1 MDKTD
6 SIVATTPGE
15 ILRGARELQGW
26 SIESVAEE
34 LRLLPDVVE
43 ALEND
48 DYSHTAGWT
57 YAVGYLRNYARLAG
71 VSIEQAITDRKEL
84 LPPKEDGPG
93 TMTEP
98 VRNRMQPIAIQYRW
112 VATGAVLLLVFGGL
126 YAAYLNRSTDV
137 ERSRVDLVEQSRSE
151 IADPEP
157 VSKVQVVSDSTTEQ
171 ESAPAQNPSSNLAV
185 TLEDSVSLSSGS
197 DSTVDPPSIDTGTET
212 ALSLD
217 NVSTTAEVSTPVRDQ
232 ASGEREDKSQTSND
246 SDQNSAAEKS
256 ETKNAIEVEVSLKK
270 KEDAQSATAQ
280 NNQAPP
286 SGTVEQSA
294 TAQTQ
299 QRATS
304 ASSSER
310 ATSASSSDSAESD
323 SPVFATAESFVSS
336 SSTAGLSQPLSPG
349 MREIMIKVRESTH
362 VMVWD
367 RDDKVLLRR
376 YMESGKV
383 VSLVG
388 FPPFTLQISYPEG
401 TSIIYGGREFAV
413 PIPKTGINARIRV
426 GKKL

>member
-6 SIVATTPGE
+6 TIVTTTPGE
-15 ILRGARELQGW
+15 ILRAARELQGW

-34 LRLLPDVVE
+34 LRLLPNVVE

-57 YAVGYLRNYARLAG
+57 YAVGYLRNYARLTG

-98 VRNRMQPIAIQYRW
+98 VRNRMQPIPIQYRW

-137 ERSRVDLVEQSRSE
+137 ERSRLDLVEQSRSE
-151 IADPEP
+151 TADPEP
-157 VSKVQVVSDSTTEQ
+157 LSKVEVVSDSTTEQ
-171 ESAPAQNPSSNLAV
+171 ESAPTQNSSSNLAV
-185 TLEDSVSLSSGS
+185 TLEDPASLSSGS
-197 DSTVDPPSIDTGTET
+197 DEPVDSPSIDTGIET

-217 NVSTTAEVSTPVRDQ
+217 NSSTTAEVSMSARDQ
-232 ASGEREDKSQTSND
+232 ASDDRADKSQTKNS
-246 SDQNSAAEKS
+246 SDKNSDLEKS
-256 ETKNAIEVEVSLKK
+256 EAQNATEVELSLKK
-270 KEDAQSATAQ
+270 EEDAQSVTTQ
-280 NNQAPP
+280 NNQVP
-286 SGTVEQSA
+286 SSDTAEQSA
-294 TAQTQ
+294 IEQPQ
-299 QRATS
+299 QRVTP
-304 ASSSER
+304 ASSN
-310 ATSASSSDSAESD
+310 DSAESD
-323 SPVFATAESFVSS
+323 SSVFATALSSASS
-336 SSTAGLSQPLSPG
+336 SSAAGLSQPLSPD
-349 MREIMIKVRESTH
+349 MREIMIKIRESTH

-383 VSLVG
+383 VSVVG
-388 FPPFTLQISYPEG
+388 LPPFTLQISYPEG
-401 TSIIYGGREFAV
+401 ASIIYGGREFAV
-413 PIPKTGINARIRV
+413 PVPKTGMNAKIRV
-426 GKKL
+426 GK

>member
-6 SIVATTPGE
+6 TIVTTTPGE
-15 ILRGARELQGW
+15 ILRAARELQGW

-34 LRLLPDVVE
+34 LRLLPNVVE

-57 YAVGYLRNYARLAG
+57 YAVGYLRNYARLTG

-98 VRNRMQPIAIQYRW
+98 VRNRMQPIPIQYRW

-137 ERSRVDLVEQSRSE
+137 ERSRLDLVEQSRSE
-151 IADPEP
+151 TADPEP
-157 VSKVQVVSDSTTEQ
+157 LSKVEVVSDSTTEQ
-171 ESAPAQNPSSNLAV
+171 ESAPTQNSSSNLAV
-185 TLEDSVSLSSGS
+185 TLEDPASLSSGS
-197 DSTVDPPSIDTGTET
+197 DEPVDSPSIDTGIET

-217 NVSTTAEVSTPVRDQ
+217 NSSTTAEVSMSARDQ
-232 ASGEREDKSQTSND
+232 ASDDRADKSQTKNS
-246 SDQNSAAEKS
+246 SDKNSDLEKS
-256 ETKNAIEVEVSLKK
+256 EAQNATEVELSLKK
-270 KEDAQSATAQ
+270 EEDAQRVTTQ
-280 NNQAPP
+280 NNQEP
-286 SGTVEQSA
+286 SSDTAEQSA
-294 TAQTQ
+294 TEQPQ
-299 QRATS
+299 QRVTP
-304 ASSSER
+304 ASSN
-310 ATSASSSDSAESD
+310 DSAESD
-323 SPVFATAESFVSS
+323 SSVFATALSSASS
-336 SSTAGLSQPLSPG
+336 SSAAGLSQPLSPD
-349 MREIMIKVRESTH
+349 MREIMIKIRESTH

-383 VSLVG
+383 VSVVG
-388 FPPFTLQISYPEG
+388 LPPFTLQISYPEG
-401 TSIIYGGREFAV
+401 ASIIYGGREFAV
-413 PIPKTGINARIRV
+413 PVPKTGMNAKIRV
-426 GKKL
+426 GK

>member
-6 SIVATTPGE
+6 TIVATTPGE
-15 ILRGARELQGW
+15 ILRAARELQGW
-26 SIESVAEE
+26 SVESVAEE
-34 LRLLPDVVE
+34 LRLLPNVVE

-137 ERSRVDLVEQSRSE
+137 ERSRLDLVEQSRSE
-151 IADPEP
+151 IADPESG
-157 VSKVQVVSDSTTEQ
+157 SKVEVVSTRATES

-185 TLEDSVSLSSGS
+185 TLEDPVSLSSGS
-197 DSTVDPPSIDTGTET
+197 DSPVNSPSIDTGIET

-217 NVSTTAEVSTPVRDQ
+217 SVSASADVPMAEPDQ
-232 ASGEREDKSQTSND
+232 TGGQREDKSQALND
-246 SDQNSAAEKS
+246 SDQTSAAEKS
-256 ETKNAIEVEVSLKK
+256 ETKNAAEVELSLKK
-270 KEDAQSATAQ
+270 KEDAQRVTVP
-280 NNQAPP
+280 NNQVP
-286 SGTVEQSA
+286 SPSTAEQSA
-294 TAQTQ
+294 TSQPQ

-304 ASSSER
+304 ASPKDSTESDSSVF
-310 ATSASSSDSAESD
+310 ATAQSSASSSSA
-323 SPVFATAESFVSS
+323 
-336 SSTAGLSQPLSPG
+336 AGLSQPLSPG

-383 VSLVG
+383 VSLAG
-388 FPPFTLQISYPEG
+388 LPPFTLQISYPEG
-401 TSIIYGGREFAV
+401 TSIVYGGREFAV
-413 PIPKTGINARIRV
+413 PVPKTGINAKIRV

>member
-137 ERSRVDLVEQSRSE
+137 ERSRVDLVKQSRSE

-217 NVSTTAEVSTPVRDQ
+217 NVSTTAEVSTPLRDQ
-232 ASGEREDKSQTSND
+232 ASGEREDKSPTSND

-256 ETKNAIEVEVSLKK
+256 ETKNATEVEVSLKK

-304 ASSSER
+304 ASSS
-310 ATSASSSDSAESD
+310 DSAESD
-323 SPVFATAESFVSS
+323 SPVFATAESYASS
-336 SSTAGLSQPLSPG
+336 SSAAGLSQPLSPG

>member
-6 SIVATTPGE
+6 TIVATTPGE
-15 ILRGARELQGW
+15 ILRAARELQGW

-34 LRLLPDVVE
+34 LRLLPNVVE

-137 ERSRVDLVEQSRSE
+137 ERSRLDLVEQSRSE
-151 IADPEP
+151 IADPGPGANIE
-157 VSKVQVVSDSTTEQ
+157 VASTRATES
-171 ESAPAQNPSSNLAV
+171 ESAPAQNPSTNLAV
-185 TLEDSVSLSSGS
+185 TLEDPSGLSSGS
-197 DSTVDPPSIDTGTET
+197 DSPVDSLSIDTGTET

-217 NVSTTAEVSTPVRDQ
+217 SVSASADVSMTVPDE
-232 ASGEREDKSQTSND
+232 AIGEREDKSQTPND
-246 SDQNSAAEKS
+246 SNQTSANEKT
-256 ETKNAIEVEVSLKK
+256 ETKNAAEGELSLKK
-270 KEDAQSATAQ
+270 KEDAQRVTVSSNQVPSSSTA
-280 NNQAPP
+280 
-286 SGTVEQSA
+286 EQSA
-294 TAQTQ
+294 TAQPQ

-304 ASSSER
+304 ALSK
-310 ATSASSSDSAESD
+310 DSTESD
-323 SPVFATAESFVSS
+323 SPVFATAQSSASS
-336 SSTAGLSQPLSPG
+336 SSAAGLSQPLSPG

-383 VSLVG
+383 VSLAG
-388 FPPFTLQISYPEG
+388 LPPFTLQISYPEG
-401 TSIIYGGREFAV
+401 TSIVYGGREFAV
-413 PIPKTGINARIRV
+413 PVPKTGINAKIRV

>member
-6 SIVATTPGE
+6 TIVATTPGE
-15 ILRGARELQGW
+15 ILRAARELQGW
-26 SIESVAEE
+26 SVESVAEE
-34 LRLLPDVVE
+34 LRLLPNVVE

-98 VRNRMQPIAIQYRW
+98 VRNRMQPIPIQYRW

-137 ERSRVDLVEQSRSE
+137 ERSRLDLVEQSRSE
-151 IADPEP
+151 TADPEP
-157 VSKVQVVSDSTTEQ
+157 LSKVEVVSDSTTEQ
-171 ESAPAQNPSSNLAV
+171 ESAPTQNSSSNLAV
-185 TLEDSVSLSSGS
+185 TLEDPASLSSGS
-197 DSTVDPPSIDTGTET
+197 DEPVDSPSIDTGIET

-217 NVSTTAEVSTPVRDQ
+217 NSSTTAEVSMSARDQ
-232 ASGEREDKSQTSND
+232 ASDDRADKSQTKNS
-246 SDQNSAAEKS
+246 SDKNSDLEKS
-256 ETKNAIEVEVSLKK
+256 EAQNATEVELSLKK
-270 KEDAQSATAQ
+270 EEDAQRVTTQ
-280 NNQAPP
+280 NNQVP
-286 SGTVEQSA
+286 SSDTAEQSA
-294 TAQTQ
+294 TEQPQ
-299 QRATS
+299 QRVTP
-304 ASSSER
+304 ASSN
-310 ATSASSSDSAESD
+310 DSAESD
-323 SPVFATAESFVSS
+323 SSVFATALSSASS
-336 SSTAGLSQPLSPG
+336 SSAAGLSQPLSPD
-349 MREIMIKVRESTH
+349 MREIMIKIRESTH

-383 VSLVG
+383 VSVVG
-388 FPPFTLQISYPEG
+388 LPPFTLQISYPEG
-401 TSIIYGGREFAV
+401 ASIIYGGREFAV
-413 PIPKTGINARIRV
+413 PVPKTGMNAKIRV
-426 GKKL
+426 GK

>member
-6 SIVATTPGE
+6 TIVATTPGE
-15 ILRGARELQGW
+15 ILRAARELQGW
-26 SIESVAEE
+26 SVESVAEE
-34 LRLLPDVVE
+34 LRLLPNVVE

-137 ERSRVDLVEQSRSE
+137 ERSRLDLVEQSRSE
-151 IADPEP
+151 IADPESG
-157 VSKVQVVSDSTTEQ
+157 SKVEVVSTRATES

-185 TLEDSVSLSSGS
+185 TLDDPVSLSSGS
-197 DSTVDPPSIDTGTET
+197 DSPVNSPSIDTGIET

-217 NVSTTAEVSTPVRDQ
+217 SVSASADVSMTEPDQ
-232 ASGEREDKSQTSND
+232 TSGEREDKSQAPND
-246 SDQNSAAEKS
+246 SDQTSAAEKS
-256 ETKNAIEVEVSLKK
+256 ETKNAAEVELSLKK
-270 KEDAQSATAQ
+270 KEDAQRVTVS
-280 NNQAPP
+280 NNQVP
-286 SGTVEQSA
+286 SPSTVEQSA
-294 TAQTQ
+294 TSQPE

-304 ASSSER
+304 ASPKDSTESDSSVF
-310 ATSASSSDSAESD
+310 ATAQSSASSSNA
-323 SPVFATAESFVSS
+323 
-336 SSTAGLSQPLSPG
+336 AGLSQPLSPG

-383 VSLVG
+383 VSLAG
-388 FPPFTLQISYPEG
+388 LPPFTLQISYPEG
-401 TSIIYGGREFAV
+401 TSIVYGGREFAV
-413 PIPKTGINARIRV
+413 PVPKTGINAKIRV

>member
-1 MDKTD
+1 MDSTD
-6 SIVATTPGE
+6 TIVATTPGE
-15 ILRGARELQGW
+15 ILRAARELQGW
-26 SIESVAEE
+26 SVESVAEE
-34 LRLLPDVVE
+34 LRLLPNVVE

-71 VSIEQAITDRKEL
+71 VSIEQAIADRKEL

-137 ERSRVDLVEQSRSE
+137 ERSRLDLVEQSRSE
-151 IADPEP
+151 IADPESG
-157 VSKVQVVSDSTTEQ
+157 SKVEVVSTSATES

-185 TLEDSVSLSSGS
+185 TLEDPVSLSSGS
-197 DSTVDPPSIDTGTET
+197 DSPADSPSIDTGIET

-217 NVSTTAEVSTPVRDQ
+217 GVSASADVSMTERDQ
-232 ASGEREDKSQTSND
+232 TNAEREDKSQTPND
-246 SDQNSAAEKS
+246 SDQTSAAEKS
-256 ETKNAIEVEVSLKK
+256 ETENAAEVELSLKK
-270 KEDAQSATAQ
+270 KEDAQRVTVS
-280 NNQAPP
+280 NKQAPSP
-286 SGTVEQSA
+286 STPEQSA
-294 TAQTQ
+294 TAQPQ

-304 ASSSER
+304 ASSK
-310 ATSASSSDSAESD
+310 DSTEPD
-323 SPVFATAESFVSS
+323 SPVFATAQSSASS
-336 SSTAGLSQPLSPG
+336 SSAAGLSQPLSPG

-388 FPPFTLQISYPEG
+388 LPPFTLQISYPEG
-401 TSIIYGGREFAV
+401 ASIVYGGRELAV
-413 PIPKTGINARIRV
+413 PVPKTGINAKIRV

>member
-6 SIVATTPGE
+6 TIVATTPGE
-15 ILRGARELQGW
+15 ILRAARELQGW
-26 SIESVAEE
+26 SVESVAEE
-34 LRLLPDVVE
+34 LRLLPNVVE

-98 VRNRMQPIAIQYRW
+98 VRNQMQPIAIQYRW

-137 ERSRVDLVEQSRSE
+137 ERSRLDLVEQSRSE
-151 IADPEP
+151 IADPESG
-157 VSKVQVVSDSTTEQ
+157 SKVEVVSTRPTES

-185 TLEDSVSLSSGS
+185 TLEDPVSLSSGS
-197 DSTVDPPSIDTGTET
+197 DSPVNSPSIDTGIET

-217 NVSTTAEVSTPVRDQ
+217 SVSASADVPMTEPDQ
-232 ASGEREDKSQTSND
+232 TRGERADKSQAPND
-246 SDQNSAAEKS
+246 SDQTSAAEKS
-256 ETKNAIEVEVSLKK
+256 ETKNAAEVELSLKK
-270 KEDAQSATAQ
+270 KEDAQRVTVS
-280 NNQAPP
+280 NNQAPSP
-286 SGTVEQSA
+286 STAEQSA
-294 TAQTQ
+294 TSQAQ

-304 ASSSER
+304 GSPKDSTESDSSVF
-310 ATSASSSDSAESD
+310 ATAQSSASSSSA
-323 SPVFATAESFVSS
+323 
-336 SSTAGLSQPLSPG
+336 AGLSQPLSPG

-383 VSLVG
+383 VSLAG
-388 FPPFTLQISYPEG
+388 LPPFTLQISYPEG
-401 TSIIYGGREFAV
+401 TSILYGGREFAV
-413 PIPKTGINARIRV
+413 PVPKNGINAKIRV

>member
-6 SIVATTPGE
+6 TIVTTTPGE
-15 ILRGARELQGW
+15 ILRAARELQGW

-34 LRLLPDVVE
+34 LRLLPNVVE

-57 YAVGYLRNYARLAG
+57 YAVGYLRNYARLTG

-98 VRNRMQPIAIQYRW
+98 VRNRMQPIPIQYRW

-137 ERSRVDLVEQSRSE
+137 ERSRLDLVEQSRSE

-157 VSKVQVVSDSTTEQ
+157 LSKVEVVSDSTTEQ
-171 ESAPAQNPSSNLAV
+171 ESAPTQNSSSNLAV
-185 TLEDSVSLSSGS
+185 TLEDPASLSSGS
-197 DSTVDPPSIDTGTET
+197 DEPVDSPSIDTGIET

-217 NVSTTAEVSTPVRDQ
+217 NSSTTAEVSMSVRDQ
-232 ASGEREDKSQTSND
+232 ASDDRADKSQTKNS
-246 SDQNSAAEKS
+246 SDKNSDLEKS
-256 ETKNAIEVEVSLKK
+256 EAQNATEVELSLKK
-270 KEDAQSATAQ
+270 EEDAQRVTTQ
-280 NNQAPP
+280 NNQVP
-286 SGTVEQSA
+286 SSDTAEQSA
-294 TAQTQ
+294 IEQPQ
-299 QRATS
+299 QRVTP
-304 ASSSER
+304 ASSN
-310 ATSASSSDSAESD
+310 DSAESD
-323 SPVFATAESFVSS
+323 SSVFATALSSASS
-336 SSTAGLSQPLSPG
+336 SSAAGLSQPLSPD
-349 MREIMIKVRESTH
+349 MREIMIKIRESTH

-383 VSLVG
+383 VSVVG
-388 FPPFTLQISYPEG
+388 LPPFTLQISYPEG
-401 TSIIYGGREFAV
+401 ASIIYGGREFAV
-413 PIPKTGINARIRV
+413 PVPKTGMNAKIRV
-426 GKKL
+426 GK

>member
-6 SIVATTPGE
+6 TIVATTPGE
-15 ILRGARELQGW
+15 ILRAARELQGW
-26 SIESVAEE
+26 SFESVAEE
-34 LRLLPDVVE
+34 LRLLPNVVE

-137 ERSRVDLVEQSRSE
+137 ERSRLDLVEQSRSE
-151 IADPEP
+151 IADPESG
-157 VSKVQVVSDSTTEQ
+157 SKVEVVSTRATES

-185 TLEDSVSLSSGS
+185 TLEDPVSLSSGS
-197 DSTVDPPSIDTGTET
+197 DSPVDAPSIDIGIET

-217 NVSTTAEVSTPVRDQ
+217 SVSASADVPMAEPDQ
-232 ASGEREDKSQTSND
+232 TSGEREDKSQALND
-246 SDQNSAAEKS
+246 SDQTSAAEKS
-256 ETKNAIEVEVSLKK
+256 ETKNAAEVELSLKK
-270 KEDAQSATAQ
+270 KEDAQRVTVS
-280 NNQAPP
+280 NNQVP
-286 SGTVEQSA
+286 SPSTAEQSA
-294 TAQTQ
+294 TSQPQ

-304 ASSSER
+304 ASPKDSTESDSSVF
-310 ATSASSSDSAESD
+310 ATAQSSASSSSA
-323 SPVFATAESFVSS
+323 
-336 SSTAGLSQPLSPG
+336 AGLSQPLSPG

-383 VSLVG
+383 VSLAG
-388 FPPFTLQISYPEG
+388 LPPFTLQISYPEG
-401 TSIIYGGREFAV
+401 TSIVYGGREFAV
-413 PIPKTGINARIRV
+413 PVPKTGINAKIRV

>member
-1 MDKTD
+1 MDNTD
-6 SIVATTPGE
+6 TIVATTPGE
-15 ILRGARELQGW
+15 ILRAARELQGW

-34 LRLLPDVVE
+34 LRLLPNVVE

-71 VSIEQAITDRKEL
+71 VSIEQAIADRKEL

-137 ERSRVDLVEQSRSE
+137 ERSRLDLVEQSRSE
-151 IADPEP
+151 IADPESG
-157 VSKVQVVSDSTTEQ
+157 SKVEVVSTRATES

-185 TLEDSVSLSSGS
+185 TLEDPVSLSSGS
-197 DSTVDPPSIDTGTET
+197 DSPVDSPSIDTGIET

-217 NVSTTAEVSTPVRDQ
+217 SVSASADVSMTERDQ
-232 ASGEREDKSQTSND
+232 TNGEREDKSQTPND
-246 SDQNSAAEKS
+246 SDQTSTAEKS
-256 ETKNAIEVEVSLKK
+256 ETENAAEVELSLKK
-270 KEDAQSATAQ
+270 KEDAQRVTVS
-280 NNQAPP
+280 NKQAPSP
-286 SGTVEQSA
+286 STAEQSA
-294 TAQTQ
+294 TAQPQ

-304 ASSSER
+304 ASSK
-310 ATSASSSDSAESD
+310 DSTESD
-323 SPVFATAESFVSS
+323 SPVFATAQSSASS
-336 SSTAGLSQPLSPG
+336 SSAAGLSQPLSPG

-388 FPPFTLQISYPEG
+388 LPPFTLQISYPEG
-401 TSIIYGGREFAV
+401 ASIVYGGRELAV
-413 PIPKTGINARIRV
+413 PVPKTGINAKIRV

>member
-1 MDKTD
+1 MDSTD
-6 SIVATTPGE
+6 TIVATTPGE
-15 ILRGARELQGW
+15 ILRAARELQGW
-26 SIESVAEE
+26 SVESVAEE
-34 LRLLPDVVE
+34 LRLLPNVVE

-137 ERSRVDLVEQSRSE
+137 ERSRLDLVEQSRSE
-151 IADPEP
+151 IADPESG
-157 VSKVQVVSDSTTEQ
+157 SKAEVVSTRATES

-185 TLEDSVSLSSGS
+185 TLEDPVSLSSGS
-197 DSTVDPPSIDTGTET
+197 DSPVNSPSIDTGIET

-217 NVSTTAEVSTPVRDQ
+217 SVSASADVSMTERDQ
-232 ASGEREDKSQTSND
+232 TNGEREDKSQTPND
-246 SDQNSAAEKS
+246 SDQTNVEKS
-256 ETKNAIEVEVSLKK
+256 ETKNAAEVELSLKK
-270 KEDAQSATAQ
+270 KEDAQRVTVS
-280 NNQAPP
+280 NKQAPSP
-286 SGTVEQSA
+286 STAEQSA
-294 TAQTQ
+294 TSQPQ

-304 ASSSER
+304 ASPEDSTESDSSVF
-310 ATSASSSDSAESD
+310 ATAQSSASSSSA
-323 SPVFATAESFVSS
+323 
-336 SSTAGLSQPLSPG
+336 AGLSQPLSPG

-383 VSLVG
+383 VSLAG
-388 FPPFTLQISYPEG
+388 LPPFTLQISYPEG
-401 TSIIYGGREFAV
+401 ASIVYGGRELAV
-413 PIPKTGINARIRV
+413 PVPKTGINAKIRV

>member
-6 SIVATTPGE
+6 TIVATTPGE
-15 ILRGARELQGW
+15 ILRAARELQGW
-26 SIESVAEE
+26 SVESVAEE
-34 LRLLPDVVE
+34 LRLLPNVVE

-137 ERSRVDLVEQSRSE
+137 ERSRLDLVEQSRSE
-151 IADPEP
+151 IADPESG
-157 VSKVQVVSDSTTEQ
+157 SKVEVVSTRATES

-185 TLEDSVSLSSGS
+185 TLEDPVSLSSGS
-197 DSTVDPPSIDTGTET
+197 DSPVNSPSIDTGIET

-217 NVSTTAEVSTPVRDQ
+217 SVSASADVSMTEPDQ
-232 ASGEREDKSQTSND
+232 TSGEREDKSQAPND
-246 SDQNSAAEKS
+246 SDQTSAAEKS
-256 ETKNAIEVEVSLKK
+256 ETKNAAEVELSLKK
-270 KEDAQSATAQ
+270 KEDAQRVTVS
-280 NNQAPP
+280 NNQVP
-286 SGTVEQSA
+286 SPSAAEQSA
-294 TAQTQ
+294 TSQPE

-304 ASSSER
+304 ASPKDSTESDSSVF
-310 ATSASSSDSAESD
+310 ATAQSSASSSSA
-323 SPVFATAESFVSS
+323 
-336 SSTAGLSQPLSPG
+336 AGLSQPLSPG

-383 VSLVG
+383 VSLAG
-388 FPPFTLQISYPEG
+388 LPPFTLQISYPEG
-401 TSIIYGGREFAV
+401 TSIVYGGREFAV
-413 PIPKTGINARIRV
+413 PVPKTGINAKIRV

>member
-6 SIVATTPGE
+6 TIVATTPGE
-15 ILRGARELQGW
+15 ILRAARELQGW
-26 SIESVAEE
+26 SVESVAEE
-34 LRLLPDVVE
+34 LRLLPNVVE

-98 VRNRMQPIAIQYRW
+98 VRNRMEPIAIQYRW

-137 ERSRVDLVEQSRSE
+137 ERSRLDLVEQSRSE
-151 IADPEP
+151 IADPESG
-157 VSKVQVVSDSTTEQ
+157 SKVEVVSTRATES

-185 TLEDSVSLSSGS
+185 TLEDPSGLSSGS
-197 DSTVDPPSIDTGTET
+197 DSPVNSPSIDTGIET

-217 NVSTTAEVSTPVRDQ
+217 SVSASADVPMAEPDQ
-232 ASGEREDKSQTSND
+232 TGGEREDKSQALND
-246 SDQNSAAEKS
+246 SDQTSAAEKS
-256 ETKNAIEVEVSLKK
+256 ETKNAAEVELSLKK
-270 KEDAQSATAQ
+270 KEDAQRVTVP
-280 NNQAPP
+280 NNQVP
-286 SGTVEQSA
+286 SPSTAEQSA
-294 TAQTQ
+294 TSQLQ

-304 ASSSER
+304 ASPKDSTESDSSVF
-310 ATSASSSDSAESD
+310 ATAQSSASSSSA
-323 SPVFATAESFVSS
+323 
-336 SSTAGLSQPLSPG
+336 AGLSQPLSPG

-383 VSLVG
+383 VSLAG
-388 FPPFTLQISYPEG
+388 LPPFTLQISYPEG
-401 TSIIYGGREFAV
+401 TSIVYGGREFAV
-413 PIPKTGINARIRV
+413 PVPKTGINAKIRV

>member
-6 SIVATTPGE
+6 TIVATTPGE
-15 ILRGARELQGW
+15 ILRAARELQGW
-26 SIESVAEE
+26 SVESVAEE
-34 LRLLPDVVE
+34 LRLLPNVVE

-137 ERSRVDLVEQSRSE
+137 ERSRLDLVEQSRSE
-151 IADPEP
+151 IADPESG
-157 VSKVQVVSDSTTEQ
+157 SKVEVVSTRATES

-185 TLEDSVSLSSGS
+185 TLEDPVSLSSGS
-197 DSTVDPPSIDTGTET
+197 DSPVNSPSIDTGIET

-217 NVSTTAEVSTPVRDQ
+217 SVSASADVSMTEPDQ
-232 ASGEREDKSQTSND
+232 TSGEREDKSQAPND
-246 SDQNSAAEKS
+246 SDQTSAAEKS
-256 ETKNAIEVEVSLKK
+256 ETKNAAEVELSLKK
-270 KEDAQSATAQ
+270 KEDAQRVTVS
-280 NNQAPP
+280 NNQVP
-286 SGTVEQSA
+286 SPSTVEQSA
-294 TAQTQ
+294 TSQPQ

-304 ASSSER
+304 ASPKDSTESDSSVF
-310 ATSASSSDSAESD
+310 ATAQSSASSSSA
-323 SPVFATAESFVSS
+323 
-336 SSTAGLSQPLSPG
+336 AGLSQPLSPG

-383 VSLVG
+383 VSLAG
-388 FPPFTLQISYPEG
+388 LPPFTLQISYPEG
-401 TSIIYGGREFAV
+401 TSIVYGGREFAV
-413 PIPKTGINARIRV
+413 PVPKTGINAKIRV

>member
-6 SIVATTPGE
+6 TIVATTPGE
-15 ILRGARELQGW
+15 ILRAARELQGW
-26 SIESVAEE
+26 SVESVAEE
-34 LRLLPDVVE
+34 LRLLPNVVE

-137 ERSRVDLVEQSRSE
+137 ERSRLDLVEQSRSE
-151 IADPEP
+151 IADPESG
-157 VSKVQVVSDSTTEQ
+157 SKVEVVSTRATES

-185 TLEDSVSLSSGS
+185 TLEDPVSLSSGS
-197 DSTVDPPSIDTGTET
+197 DSPVNSPSIDTGIET

-217 NVSTTAEVSTPVRDQ
+217 SVSASADVSMTEPDQ
-232 ASGEREDKSQTSND
+232 TSGEREDKSQAPND
-246 SDQNSAAEKS
+246 SDQTSAAEKS
-256 ETKNAIEVEVSLKK
+256 ETKNAAEVELSLKK
-270 KEDAQSATAQ
+270 KEDAQRVTVS
-280 NNQAPP
+280 NNQVP
-286 SGTVEQSA
+286 SPSTAEQSA
-294 TAQTQ
+294 TSQPQ

-304 ASSSER
+304 ASPKDSTESDSSVF
-310 ATSASSSDSAESD
+310 ATAQSSASSSSA
-323 SPVFATAESFVSS
+323 T
-336 SSTAGLSQPLSPG
+336 GLSQPLSPG

-383 VSLVG
+383 VSLAG
-388 FPPFTLQISYPEG
+388 LPPFTLQISYPEG
-401 TSIIYGGREFAV
+401 TSIVYGGREFAV
-413 PIPKTGINARIRV
+413 PVPKTGINAKIRV

>member
-6 SIVATTPGE
+6 TIVATTPGE
-15 ILRGARELQGW
+15 ILRAARELQGW
-26 SIESVAEE
+26 SVESVAEE
-34 LRLLPDVVE
+34 LRLLPNVVE

-137 ERSRVDLVEQSRSE
+137 ERSRLDLVEQSRSE
-151 IADPEP
+151 IADPESG
-157 VSKVQVVSDSTTEQ
+157 SKVEVVSTRATES

-185 TLEDSVSLSSGS
+185 TLEDPVSLSSGS
-197 DSTVDPPSIDTGTET
+197 DSPVNSPSIDTGIET

-217 NVSTTAEVSTPVRDQ
+217 SVSASADVSMTEPDQ
-232 ASGEREDKSQTSND
+232 TSGEREDKSQAPND
-246 SDQNSAAEKS
+246 SDQTSAAEKS
-256 ETKNAIEVEVSLKK
+256 ETKNAAEVELSLKK
-270 KEDAQSATAQ
+270 KEDAQRVTVS
-280 NNQAPP
+280 NNQVP
-286 SGTVEQSA
+286 SPSTVEQSA
-294 TAQTQ
+294 TSQPE

-304 ASSSER
+304 ASPKDSTESDSSVF
-310 ATSASSSDSAESD
+310 ATAQSSASSSSA
-323 SPVFATAESFVSS
+323 
-336 SSTAGLSQPLSPG
+336 AGLSQPLSPG

-383 VSLVG
+383 VSLAG
-388 FPPFTLQISYPEG
+388 LPPFTLQISYPEG
-401 TSIIYGGREFAV
+401 TSIVYGGREFAV
-413 PIPKTGINARIRV
+413 PVPKTGINAKIRV

>member
-6 SIVATTPGE
+6 TIVATTPGA
-15 ILRGARELQGW
+15 ILRAARELQGW

-34 LRLLPDVVE
+34 LRLLPNVVE

-137 ERSRVDLVEQSRSE
+137 ERSRLDLVEQSRSE
-151 IADPEP
+151 ITDSEP
-157 VSKVQVVSDSTTEQ
+157 VSTSATEQ
-171 ESAPAQNPSSNLAV
+171 ESAPTQNPSSNLAV
-185 TLEDSVSLSSGS
+185 TLEDPASSS
-197 DSTVDPPSIDTGTET
+197 SESNSTVEAPSIDTGTET

-217 NVSTTAEVSTPVRDQ
+217 NSNATADGSTTVPDQ
-232 ASGEREDKSQTSND
+232 ASGGSEDKSQLTND
-246 SDQNSAAEKS
+246 SDKNSDAEKS
-256 ETKNAIEVEVSLKK
+256 ETKNVAEVESSLKK
-270 KEDAQSATAQ
+270 KEDAQRVTAQ

-286 SGTVEQSA
+286 SDTAEQSA
-294 TAQTQ
+294 TKQPQ
-299 QRATS
+299 QQVS
-304 ASSSER
+304 PASSD
-310 ATSASSSDSAESD
+310 DSAESD
-323 SPVFATAESFVSS
+323 SSVFGAALSPASS
-336 SSTAGLSQPLSPG
+336 SNAAGLSQPLSPD
-349 MREIMIKVRESTH
+349 MREIMIKIRESTH

-383 VSLVG
+383 VSVVG
-388 FPPFTLQISYPEG
+388 LPPFTLQISYPEG

-413 PIPKTGINARIRV
+413 PVPKTGINAKIRV
-426 GKKL
+426 GR

>member
-6 SIVATTPGE
+6 TIVATTPGE
-15 ILRGARELQGW
+15 ILRAARELQGW
-26 SIESVAEE
+26 SVESVAEE
-34 LRLLPDVVE
+34 LRLLPNVVE

-137 ERSRVDLVEQSRSE
+137 ERSRLDLVEQSRSE
-151 IADPEP
+151 IADPESG
-157 VSKVQVVSDSTTEQ
+157 SKVEVVSTPATES

-185 TLEDSVSLSSGS
+185 TLDDPVSLSSGS
-197 DSTVDPPSIDTGTET
+197 DSPVNSPSIDTGIET

-217 NVSTTAEVSTPVRDQ
+217 SVSASADVSMTEPDQ
-232 ASGEREDKSQTSND
+232 TSGEREDKSQAPND
-246 SDQNSAAEKS
+246 SDQTSAAEKS
-256 ETKNAIEVEVSLKK
+256 ETKNAAEVELSLKK
-270 KEDAQSATAQ
+270 KEDAQRVTVS
-280 NNQAPP
+280 NNQVP
-286 SGTVEQSA
+286 SPSTVEQSA
-294 TAQTQ
+294 TSQPE

-304 ASSSER
+304 ASPKDSTESDSSVF
-310 ATSASSSDSAESD
+310 ATAQSSASSSSA
-323 SPVFATAESFVSS
+323 
-336 SSTAGLSQPLSPG
+336 AGLSQPLSPG

-388 FPPFTLQISYPEG
+388 LPPFTLQISYPEG
-401 TSIIYGGREFAV
+401 TSIVYGGREFAV
-413 PIPKTGINARIRV
+413 PVPKTGINAKIRV

>member
-6 SIVATTPGE
+6 TIVATTPGE
-15 ILRGARELQGW
+15 ILRAARELQGW
-26 SIESVAEE
+26 SVESVAEE
-34 LRLLPDVVE
+34 LRLLPNVVE

-137 ERSRVDLVEQSRSE
+137 ERSRLDLVEQSRSE
-151 IADPEP
+151 IADPESG
-157 VSKVQVVSDSTTEQ
+157 SKVEVVSTPATES

-185 TLEDSVSLSSGS
+185 TLDDPVSLSSGS
-197 DSTVDPPSIDTGTET
+197 DSPVNSPSIDTGIET

-217 NVSTTAEVSTPVRDQ
+217 SVSASADVSMTEPDQ
-232 ASGEREDKSQTSND
+232 TSGEREDKSQAPND
-246 SDQNSAAEKS
+246 SDQTSAAEKS
-256 ETKNAIEVEVSLKK
+256 ETKNAAEVELSLKK
-270 KEDAQSATAQ
+270 KEDAQRVTVS
-280 NNQAPP
+280 NNQVP
-286 SGTVEQSA
+286 SSSTAEQSA
-294 TAQTQ
+294 TAQPQ

-304 ASSSER
+304 ALSK
-310 ATSASSSDSAESD
+310 DSTESD
-323 SPVFATAESFVSS
+323 SPVFATAQSSASS
-336 SSTAGLSQPLSPG
+336 SSAAGLSQPLSPG

-383 VSLVG
+383 VSLAG
-388 FPPFTLQISYPEG
+388 LPPFTLQISYPEG
-401 TSIIYGGREFAV
+401 TSIVYGGREFAV
-413 PIPKTGINARIRV
+413 PVPKTGINAKIRV

>member
-6 SIVATTPGE
+6 TIVATTPGE
-15 ILRGARELQGW
+15 ILRAARELQGW
-26 SIESVAEE
+26 SVESVAEE
-34 LRLLPDVVE
+34 LRLLPNVVE

-137 ERSRVDLVEQSRSE
+137 ERSRLDLVEQSRSE
-151 IADPEP
+151 IADPESG
-157 VSKVQVVSDSTTEQ
+157 SKAEVVSTRATES
-171 ESAPAQNPSSNLAV
+171 ESAPAQNPSSNLAE
-185 TLEDSVSLSSGS
+185 TLEDPVSLSSGS
-197 DSTVDPPSIDTGTET
+197 DSPVNSPSIDTGIET

-217 NVSTTAEVSTPVRDQ
+217 SVSASADVSMTEPDQ
-232 ASGEREDKSQTSND
+232 TSGEREDKSQAPND
-246 SDQNSAAEKS
+246 SDQTSAAEKS
-256 ETKNAIEVEVSLKK
+256 ETKNAAEVELSLKK
-270 KEDAQSATAQ
+270 KEDAQRVTVS
-280 NNQAPP
+280 NNQVP
-286 SGTVEQSA
+286 SPSTVEQSA
-294 TAQTQ
+294 TSQPE

-304 ASSSER
+304 ASPKDSTESDSSVF
-310 ATSASSSDSAESD
+310 ATAQSSASSSNA
-323 SPVFATAESFVSS
+323 
-336 SSTAGLSQPLSPG
+336 AGLSQPLSPG

-383 VSLVG
+383 VSLAG
-388 FPPFTLQISYPEG
+388 LPPFTLQISYPEG
-401 TSIIYGGREFAV
+401 TSIVYGGREFAV
-413 PIPKTGINARIRV
+413 PVPKTGINAKIRV

>member
-6 SIVATTPGE
+6 TIVTTTPGE
-15 ILRGARELQGW
+15 ILRAARELQGW

-34 LRLLPDVVE
+34 LRLLPNVVE

-57 YAVGYLRNYARLAG
+57 YAVGYLRNYARLTG

-98 VRNRMQPIAIQYRW
+98 VRNRMQPIPIQYRW

-137 ERSRVDLVEQSRSE
+137 ERSRLDLVEQSRSE

-157 VSKVQVVSDSTTEQ
+157 LSKVEVVSDSTTEQ
-171 ESAPAQNPSSNLAV
+171 ESAPTQNSSSNLAV
-185 TLEDSVSLSSGS
+185 TLEDPASLSSGS
-197 DSTVDPPSIDTGTET
+197 DEPVDSPSIDTGIET

-217 NVSTTAEVSTPVRDQ
+217 NSSTTAEVSMSARDQ
-232 ASGEREDKSQTSND
+232 ASDDRADKSQTKNS
-246 SDQNSAAEKS
+246 SDKNSDLEKS
-256 ETKNAIEVEVSLKK
+256 EAQNATEVELSLKK
-270 KEDAQSATAQ
+270 EEDAQRVTTQ
-280 NNQAPP
+280 NNQVP
-286 SGTVEQSA
+286 SSDTAEQSA
-294 TAQTQ
+294 IEQPQ
-299 QRATS
+299 QRVTP
-304 ASSSER
+304 ASSN
-310 ATSASSSDSAESD
+310 DSAESD
-323 SPVFATAESFVSS
+323 SSVFATALSSASS
-336 SSTAGLSQPLSPG
+336 SSAAGLSQPLSPG

-383 VSLVG
+383 VSVVG
-388 FPPFTLQISYPEG
+388 LPPFTLQISYPEG
-401 TSIIYGGREFAV
+401 ASIIYGGREFAV
-413 PIPKTGINARIRV
+413 PVPKTGMNAKIRV
-426 GKKL
+426 GK

>member
-6 SIVATTPGE
+6 TIVATTPGE
-15 ILRGARELQGW
+15 ILRAARELQGW
-26 SIESVAEE
+26 SVESVAEE
-34 LRLLPDVVE
+34 LRLLPNVVE

-137 ERSRVDLVEQSRSE
+137 ERSRLDLVEQSRSE
-151 IADPEP
+151 IADPESG
-157 VSKVQVVSDSTTEQ
+157 SKVEVVSTRATES

-185 TLEDSVSLSSGS
+185 TLEDPVSLSSGS
-197 DSTVDPPSIDTGTET
+197 DSPVNSPSIDTGIET

-217 NVSTTAEVSTPVRDQ
+217 SVSASADVSMTEPDQ
-232 ASGEREDKSQTSND
+232 TSGEREDKSQAPND
-246 SDQNSAAEKS
+246 SDQTSAADKS
-256 ETKNAIEVEVSLKK
+256 ETKNAAEVELSLKK
-270 KEDAQSATAQ
+270 KEEAQRVTVS
-280 NNQAPP
+280 NNQVP
-286 SGTVEQSA
+286 SPSTVEQSA
-294 TAQTQ
+294 TSQPQ

-304 ASSSER
+304 ASPKDSTESDSSVF
-310 ATSASSSDSAESD
+310 ATAQSSASSSNA
-323 SPVFATAESFVSS
+323 
-336 SSTAGLSQPLSPG
+336 AGLSQPLSPG

-383 VSLVG
+383 VSLAG
-388 FPPFTLQISYPEG
+388 LPPFTLQISYPEG
-401 TSIIYGGREFAV
+401 TSIVYGGREFAV
-413 PIPKTGINARIRV
+413 PVPKTGINAKIRV

>member
-6 SIVATTPGE
+6 TIVATTPGE
-15 ILRGARELQGW
+15 ILRAARELQGW
-26 SIESVAEE
+26 SVESVAEE
-34 LRLLPDVVE
+34 LRLLPNVVE

-137 ERSRVDLVEQSRSE
+137 ERSRLDLVEQSRSE
-151 IADPEP
+151 IADPESG
-157 VSKVQVVSDSTTEQ
+157 SKVEVVSTRATES

-185 TLEDSVSLSSGS
+185 TLEDPVSLSSGS
-197 DSTVDPPSIDTGTET
+197 DSPVDAPSIDTGIET

-217 NVSTTAEVSTPVRDQ
+217 SVSASADVSMTERDQ
-232 ASGEREDKSQTSND
+232 TNGEREDKSQTPND
-246 SDQNSAAEKS
+246 SDQTNAAEKS
-256 ETKNAIEVEVSLKK
+256 ETKNAAEVELSLKK
-270 KEDAQSATAQ
+270 KEDAQRVTVS
-280 NNQAPP
+280 NKQAPSP
-286 SGTVEQSA
+286 SSAEQSA
-294 TAQTQ
+294 TAQPQ

-304 ASSSER
+304 ASSK
-310 ATSASSSDSAESD
+310 DSTESD
-323 SPVFATAESFVSS
+323 SPVFATAQSSASS
-336 SSTAGLSQPLSPG
+336 SSAAGLSQPLSPG

-388 FPPFTLQISYPEG
+388 LPPFTLQISYPEG
-401 TSIIYGGREFAV
+401 TSIVYGGREFAV
-413 PIPKTGINARIRV
+413 PVPKTGINAKIRV

>member
-6 SIVATTPGE
+6 TIVATTPGE
-15 ILRGARELQGW
+15 ILRAARELQGW
-26 SIESVAEE
+26 SVESVAEE
-34 LRLLPDVVE
+34 LRLLPNVVE

-137 ERSRVDLVEQSRSE
+137 ERSRLDLVEQSRSE
-151 IADPEP
+151 IADPESG
-157 VSKVQVVSDSTTEQ
+157 SKVEVVSTRATES

-185 TLEDSVSLSSGS
+185 TLEDPVSLSSGS
-197 DSTVDPPSIDTGTET
+197 DSPVNSPSIDTGIET

-217 NVSTTAEVSTPVRDQ
+217 SVSASADVSMTEPDQ
-232 ASGEREDKSQTSND
+232 TSGEREDKSQAPND
-246 SDQNSAAEKS
+246 SDQTSAAEKS
-256 ETKNAIEVEVSLKK
+256 ETKNAAEVELSLKK
-270 KEDAQSATAQ
+270 KEDAQRVTVS
-280 NNQAPP
+280 NNQVLSP
-286 SGTVEQSA
+286 STAEQSA
-294 TAQTQ
+294 TSQPQ

-304 ASSSER
+304 ASPKDSTESDSSVF
-310 ATSASSSDSAESD
+310 ATAQSSASSSSA
-323 SPVFATAESFVSS
+323 
-336 SSTAGLSQPLSPG
+336 AGLSQPLSPG

-383 VSLVG
+383 VSLAG
-388 FPPFTLQISYPEG
+388 LPPFTLQISYPEG
-401 TSIIYGGREFAV
+401 TSIVYGGREFAV
-413 PIPKTGINARIRV
+413 PVPKTGINAKIRV

>member
-1 MDKTD
+1 
-6 SIVATTPGE
+6 
-15 ILRGARELQGW
+15 
-26 SIESVAEE
+26 
-34 LRLLPDVVE
+34 VE

-137 ERSRVDLVEQSRSE
+137 ERSRLDLVEQSRSE
-151 IADPEP
+151 ITDSEP
-157 VSKVQVVSDSTTEQ
+157 VSTSATEQ
-171 ESAPAQNPSSNLAV
+171 ESAPTQNPSSNLAV
-185 TLEDSVSLSSGS
+185 TLEDPASSS
-197 DSTVDPPSIDTGTET
+197 SESNSTVEAPSIDTGTET

-217 NVSTTAEVSTPVRDQ
+217 NSNATADGSTTVPDQ
-232 ASGEREDKSQTSND
+232 ASGGSEDKSQLTSD
-246 SDQNSAAEKS
+246 SDKNSDAEKS
-256 ETKNAIEVEVSLKK
+256 ETKNVAEVESSLKK
-270 KEDAQSATAQ
+270 KEDAQRVTAQ

-286 SGTVEQSA
+286 SDTAEQSA
-294 TAQTQ
+294 TKQPQ
-299 QRATS
+299 QRVS
-304 ASSSER
+304 PASSD
-310 ATSASSSDSAESD
+310 DSAESD
-323 SPVFATAESFVSS
+323 SSVFGAALSPASS
-336 SSTAGLSQPLSPG
+336 SNAAGLSQPLSPD
-349 MREIMIKVRESTH
+349 MREIMIKIRESTH

-383 VSLVG
+383 VSVVG
-388 FPPFTLQISYPEG
+388 LPPFTLQISYPEG

-413 PIPKTGINARIRV
+413 PVPKTGINAKIRV
-426 GKKL
+426 GR

>member
-6 SIVATTPGE
+6 TIVATTPGE
-15 ILRGARELQGW
+15 ILRAARELQGW
-26 SIESVAEE
+26 SVESVAEE
-34 LRLLPDVVE
+34 LRLLPNVVE

-137 ERSRVDLVEQSRSE
+137 ERSRLDLVEQSRSE
-151 IADPEP
+151 IADPESG
-157 VSKVQVVSDSTTEQ
+157 SKVEVVSTPATES

-185 TLEDSVSLSSGS
+185 TLDDPVSLSSGS
-197 DSTVDPPSIDTGTET
+197 DSPVNSPSIDTGIET

-217 NVSTTAEVSTPVRDQ
+217 SVSASADVSMTEPDQ
-232 ASGEREDKSQTSND
+232 TSGEREDKSQAPND
-246 SDQNSAAEKS
+246 SDQTSAAEKS
-256 ETKNAIEVEVSLKK
+256 ETKNAAEVELSLKK
-270 KEDAQSATAQ
+270 KEDAQRVTVS
-280 NNQAPP
+280 NNQVP
-286 SGTVEQSA
+286 SPSTVEQSA
-294 TAQTQ
+294 TSQPE

-304 ASSSER
+304 ASPKDSTESDSSVF
-310 ATSASSSDSAESD
+310 ATAQSSASSSNA
-323 SPVFATAESFVSS
+323 
-336 SSTAGLSQPLSPG
+336 AGLSQPLSPG

-383 VSLVG
+383 VSLAG
-388 FPPFTLQISYPEG
+388 LPPFTLQISYPEG
-401 TSIIYGGREFAV
+401 TSIVYGGREFAV
-413 PIPKTGINARIRV
+413 PVPKTGINAKIRV

>member
-6 SIVATTPGE
+6 TIVATTPGE
-15 ILRGARELQGW
+15 ILRAARELQGW
-26 SIESVAEE
+26 SVESVAEE
-34 LRLLPDVVE
+34 LRLLPNVVE

-137 ERSRVDLVEQSRSE
+137 ERSRLDLVEQSRSE
-151 IADPEP
+151 IADPESG
-157 VSKVQVVSDSTTEQ
+157 SKAEVVSTRATES

-185 TLEDSVSLSSGS
+185 TLEDPVSLSSGS
-197 DSTVDPPSIDTGTET
+197 DSPVNSPSIDTGIET

-217 NVSTTAEVSTPVRDQ
+217 SVSASADVSMTEPDQ
-232 ASGEREDKSQTSND
+232 TSGEREDKSQAPND
-246 SDQNSAAEKS
+246 SDQTSAAEKS
-256 ETKNAIEVEVSLKK
+256 ETKNAAEVELSLKK
-270 KEDAQSATAQ
+270 KEDAQRVTVS
-280 NNQAPP
+280 NNQVP
-286 SGTVEQSA
+286 SPSTVEQSA
-294 TAQTQ
+294 TSQPE

-304 ASSSER
+304 ASPKDSTESDSSVF
-310 ATSASSSDSAESD
+310 ATAQSSASSSNA
-323 SPVFATAESFVSS
+323 
-336 SSTAGLSQPLSPG
+336 AGLSQPLSPG

-383 VSLVG
+383 VSLAG
-388 FPPFTLQISYPEG
+388 LPPFTLQISYPEG
-401 TSIIYGGREFAV
+401 TSIVYGGREFAV
-413 PIPKTGINARIRV
+413 PVPKTGINAKIRV

>member
-1 MDKTD
+1 MDNTD
-6 SIVATTPGE
+6 AIVATTPGE
-15 ILRGARELQGW
+15 ILRAARELQGW
-26 SIESVAEE
+26 SVESVAEE
-34 LRLLPDVVE
+34 LRLLPNVVE

-71 VSIEQAITDRKEL
+71 VSIEQAIADRKEL

-137 ERSRVDLVEQSRSE
+137 ERSRLDLVEQSRSE
-151 IADPEP
+151 IADPESG
-157 VSKVQVVSDSTTEQ
+157 SKVEVVSTRATES

-185 TLEDSVSLSSGS
+185 TLEDPVSLSSGS
-197 DSTVDPPSIDTGTET
+197 DSPVDAPSIDTGIET

-217 NVSTTAEVSTPVRDQ
+217 SVSASADVSMTERDQ
-232 ASGEREDKSQTSND
+232 TNGEREDKSQTPND
-246 SDQNSAAEKS
+246 SDQTNAAEKS
-256 ETKNAIEVEVSLKK
+256 ETKNAAEVELSLKK
-270 KEDAQSATAQ
+270 KEDAQRVTVS
-280 NNQAPP
+280 NNQAPSP
-286 SGTVEQSA
+286 STAEQSA
-294 TAQTQ
+294 TSQAQ

-304 ASSSER
+304 GSPKDSTESDSSVF
-310 ATSASSSDSAESD
+310 ATAQSSASSSSA
-323 SPVFATAESFVSS
+323 
-336 SSTAGLSQPLSPG
+336 AGLSQPLSPG

-383 VSLVG
+383 VSLSG
-388 FPPFTLQISYPEG
+388 LPPFTLQISYPEG
-401 TSIIYGGREFAV
+401 TSIVYGGQEFAV
-413 PIPKTGINARIRV
+413 PVPKTGINAKIRV

>member
-6 SIVATTPGE
+6 TIVATTPGE
-15 ILRGARELQGW
+15 ILRAARELQGW
-26 SIESVAEE
+26 SVESVAEE
-34 LRLLPDVVE
+34 LRLLPNVVE

-137 ERSRVDLVEQSRSE
+137 ERSRLDLVEQSRSE
-151 IADPEP
+151 IADPESG
-157 VSKVQVVSDSTTEQ
+157 SKVEVVSTRATES

-185 TLEDSVSLSSGS
+185 TLEDPASLSSGS
-197 DSTVDPPSIDTGTET
+197 DSPVNSPSIDTGIET

-217 NVSTTAEVSTPVRDQ
+217 SVSASADVSMTEPDQ
-232 ASGEREDKSQTSND
+232 TSGEREDKSQAPND
-246 SDQNSAAEKS
+246 SDQTSAAEKS
-256 ETKNAIEVEVSLKK
+256 ETKNAAEVELSLKK
-270 KEDAQSATAQ
+270 KEDAQSVTTQ
-280 NNQAPP
+280 NNQVP
-286 SGTVEQSA
+286 SPSTAEQSA
-294 TAQTQ
+294 TSQPQ

-304 ASSSER
+304 ASPK
-310 ATSASSSDSAESD
+310 DSTESD
-323 SPVFATAESFVSS
+323 SSVFATAQSS
-336 SSTAGLSQPLSPG
+336 ASSPSAAGLSQPLSPG

-383 VSLVG
+383 VSLAG
-388 FPPFTLQISYPEG
+388 LPPFTLQISYPEG
-401 TSIIYGGREFAV
+401 TSIVYGGREFAV
-413 PIPKTGINARIRV
+413 PVPKTGINAKIRV

>member
-6 SIVATTPGE
+6 AIFATTPGE
-15 ILRGARELQGW
+15 ILRAARELQGW

-34 LRLLPDVVE
+34 LRLLPNVVE

-137 ERSRVDLVEQSRSE
+137 ERSRLDLVEQSRSE

-157 VSKVQVVSDSTTEQ
+157 GANIEVASTRATES
-171 ESAPAQNPSSNLAV
+171 ESAPAQNPLANLAV
-185 TLEDSVSLSSGS
+185 TLEDPTGLSSDS
-197 DSTVDPPSIDTGTET
+197 DSPVDSLSIDTGAET

-217 NVSTTAEVSTPVRDQ
+217 SSNASADVSMTVPDE
-232 ASGEREDKSQTSND
+232 ASGEHEDKSQTPNASNPT
-246 SDQNSAAEKS
+246 SAAEKS
-256 ETKNAIEVEVSLKK
+256 ETKNAAEVELSLKK
-270 KEDAQSATAQ
+270 KVDAQRVTVS
-280 NNQAPP
+280 NNQVP
-286 SGTVEQSA
+286 SSSTAEQSA
-294 TAQTQ
+294 TAQPQ

-304 ASSSER
+304 ASSKDITEP
-310 ATSASSSDSAESD
+310 D
-323 SPVFATAESFVSS
+323 SPVFATAQSSASS
-336 SSTAGLSQPLSPG
+336 SSEAGLSQPLSPG

-383 VSLVG
+383 VSLAG
-388 FPPFTLQISYPEG
+388 LPPFTLQISYPEG
-401 TSIIYGGREFAV
+401 TSIVYGGREFSV
-413 PIPKTGINARIRV
+413 PVPKNGINAKIRV